1 MFSFFK
7 ADEPEVI
14 ETPPRYFISLGAGQH
29 QIPVIKAA
37 REMGY
42 SVIAVDQNLSAP
54 GFEHADIHLQCSIT
68 RPGRIVERIQE
79 SFLPGSISGVGC
91 RSFGRA
97 NLSSALIARRFGTPG
112 IGLETLKLFKNKRK
126 LKERLAQAGVLV
138 PRSYSWRNYYE
149 KVGLRVA
156 ALPLLV
162 RPAIGHA
169 KQGIS
174 LLTSEKELLRFIDQ
188 NASDKQQWLV
198 EEFIRGQEI
207 TVMGYCRNGIYHHVC
222 TTDKITS
229 DHPPLYAEIM
239 HRFPSQ
245 TGKERREIIETTMQ
259 AVVTA
264 TGMKQGPM
272 VAEFILGRG
281 PNDREDKLYLI
292 ECAPEIGGELLADYL
307 VPAAGG
313 KNYFQQIIAL
323 LTRNLDFHLEGL
335 SEERAVLI
343 RFILPKDGRLLYLR
357 WPESLESHPGF
368 LFARELK
375 APGDITRTT
384 AGNLDRLAVFGLTG
398 PASQLSELESA
409 VEEIASSILIT
420 YDR

>member
-42 SVIAVDQNLSAP
+42 SVIAVDQNLAAP

-97 NLSSALIARRFGTPG
+97 NMASALIARRFGTPG

-126 LKERLAQAGVLV
+126 LKERLGQAGLLV

-156 ALPLLV
+156 ALPLLI

-169 KQGIS
+169 KQGIA
-174 LLTSEKELLRFIDQ
+174 LLTTEKDLLQFIEQ
-188 NASDKQQWLV
+188 NSLDRQQWLV

-207 TVMGYCRNGIYHHVC
+207 TVMGYVQSGIYHHVC

-229 DHPPLYAEIM
+229 DHPPLYAEVM
-239 HRFPSQ
+239 HRYPSQ
-245 TGKERREIIETTMQ
+245 IGQNHKDAIEASMQ
-259 AVVTA
+259 SVVTA
-264 TGMKQGPM
+264 SGMKQGPL
-272 VAEFILGRG
+272 VAEFILGRSS
-281 PNDREDKLYLI
+281 NDREDKLYLI
-292 ECAPEIGGELLADYL
+292 ECAPEIGGEFLADYL

-313 KNYFQQIIAL
+313 ENYFQQIIAL
-323 LTRNLDFHLEGL
+323 LTRNLDFHFAGL
-335 SEERAVLI
+335 NQDTAVII
-343 RFILPKDGRLLYLR
+343 RYILPKDGRLLYLR
-357 WPESLESHPGF
+357 WPESLESHPGY

-384 AGNLDRLAVFGLTG
+384 NGNLDRLAVFGLTG
-398 PASQLSELESA
+398 PAAQMRDLESA
-409 VEEIASSILIT
+409 AEEIASSVLIT